1 MVEPI
6 KPIEGILKD
15 AEGQASVLAKVV
27 RERYWQQ
34 QTQDVPPVKAGEE
47 AAMGAEK
54 RRNPTD
60 QKAVSSPNRTYAEF
74 EVNRETREVI
84 VRVIDAESG
93 KLIRTIPPDELV
105 KEIIKGNFQPN
116 QLRRR
121 AIII

>member
-1 MVEPI
+1 MDPI

-15 AEGQASVLAKVV
+15 SEGQALALADVV
-27 RERYWQQ
+27 RERYWKQKAAE
-34 QTQDVPPVKAGEE
+34 TPPVE
-47 AAMGAEK
+47 ASAEAPELAHK
-54 RRNPTD
+54 RQEHEANN
-60 QKAVSSPNRTYAEF
+60 SPAQAQRTYAEF
-74 EVNRETREVI
+74 EINRETREVI

-93 KLIRTIPPDELV
+93 KLIRTIPPDELA